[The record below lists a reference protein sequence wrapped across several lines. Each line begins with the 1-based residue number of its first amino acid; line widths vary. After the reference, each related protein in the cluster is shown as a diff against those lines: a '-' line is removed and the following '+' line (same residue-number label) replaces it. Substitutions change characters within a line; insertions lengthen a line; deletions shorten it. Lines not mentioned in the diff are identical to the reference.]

1 MLPVLFHLPCF
12 SRLLQGK
19 KLVEFYEGLGQVT
32 EDRQKEREG
41 EGGNRQRQREVVAR
55 FDLLGP
61 RILQ

>member
-12 SRLLQGK
+12 SRLLRGK
-19 KLVEFYEGLGQVT
+19 KLVKFYEGLGQVA
-32 EDRQKEREG
+32 EDRERERGG

-61 RILQ
+61 RILR